1 MGSIEEA
8 GMELH
13 LLILLLAPLSYAEYS
28 EVSSNSRTETL
39 KPEIDL
45 DIEGRSM
52 NDPGMDATSKACRY
66 DDGPGWSDCDPFEL
80 SRFRV
85 LRLIHGGS
93 QCEEVK
99 NITKHCTPHEFPY
112 GTHWLI
118 QEHRKCIA
126 ELNRLKSMISDLYK
140 HIEVMHQKGKELF
153 AAYLKLKNT
162 LDELTQELD
171 KLKVEGEHQQEVL
184 AKIKDEIEDWKSK
197 ARELQVQLDEM
208 KSKFHDLE
216 AEEHELNLQ
225 NEQLTTDI
233 NIISK
238 ENEGI
243 QRKIEKISRE
253 NDELKRRIVET
264 IHTKEQLK
272 DMKERKGKL
281 STKLEKLQDQL
292 QDVRDSVAEARIK
305 LLAKNFKY
313 DNDEL
318 ETKDTH
324 VDLSMEMFITHNKT
338 TLYKPTYKPF
348 YYTTEKYY
356 EEEENLKPK
365 CLISYYGVT
374 NETCWYETD
383 GEKSEDVYVDALGH
397 HLVEAHWKY
406 FTIEVNNQY
415 ECDKASHLHYEFL
428 LNRCSPKHYLPV
440 LSVYRPNKDAKEL
453 GTHVYPKVPSSGAN
467 ACWITF
473 LGAHGHCEKHS
484 QKYDL
489 YNTADESHA
498 NSKEDCL
505 ARAKWWMD
513 YCDTPVIATYV
524 PEEASTNWESDWI
537 MHDSHGGR
545 MFEDED
551 VTQNHINPDSLKP
564 ESANPSQYKSEYKS
578 MEPKSP
584 DYHDSPEYRKSLHL
598 QGEEKEAILAK
609 LRQRLGMSGKAS
621 KVSNDVKHHTGVD
634 TGPNEEVKSEPV
646 MNPSYEEKKPEEYTE
661 APYQPT
667 EAPYETTEASYQ
679 PTDAPYQPSEA
690 SYEPTEAPYQ
700 PTEPP
705 AAYSTEKPY
714 ETEAPYEEPTTQ
726 PPYEEPPKYE
736 EPEKDESAEK
746 Y

>member
-1 MGSIEEA
+1 MG
-8 GMELH
+8 
-13 LLILLLAPLSYAEYS
+13 
-28 EVSSNSRTETL
+28 
-39 KPEIDL
+39 
-45 DIEGRSM
+45 
-52 NDPGMDATSKACRY
+52 
-66 DDGPGWSDCDPFEL
+66 
-80 SRFRV
+80 
-85 LRLIHGGS
+85 
-93 QCEEVK
+93 
-99 NITKHCTPHEFPY
+99 
-112 GTHWLI
+112 
-118 QEHRKCIA
+118 
-126 ELNRLKSMISDLYK
+126 
-140 HIEVMHQKGKELF
+140 
-153 AAYLKLKNT
+153 
-162 LDELTQELD
+162 
-171 KLKVEGEHQQEVL
+171 
-184 AKIKDEIEDWKSK
+184 
-197 ARELQVQLDEM
+197 
-208 KSKFHDLE
+208 
-216 AEEHELNLQ
+216 LNLQ

-428 LNRCSPKHYLPV
+428 LNRCSPKHHLPV

-513 YCDTPVIATYV
+513 YCDTPVIATCV

-564 ESANPSQYKSEYKS
+564 ESANPSQYKSKYKS

-646 MNPSYEEKKPEEYTE
+646 MNPSYEEKKPEVYTE

-667 EAPYETTEASYQ
+667 EA
-679 PTDAPYQPSEA
+679 
-690 SYEPTEAPYQ
+690 
-700 PTEPP
+700 P